1 MEAILMY
8 SWHDEAIFKLASGHD
23 HRHRSFREGGRE
35 GGCQPRGAAAATAAA
50 PIARPFA
57 VRFDQG
63 DLHLHAKP
71 TV

>member
-35 GGCQPRGAAAATAAA
+35 VANQEAPLPPPPPRRSLA
-50 PIARPFA
+50 PSLCGSIKGIFTCMPSRPC
-57 VRFDQG
+57 D
-63 DLHLHAKP
+63 
-71 TV
+71 